1 MRSVINISSAVFGV
15 LGLLFLASASP
26 VRAVDASSKP
36 IAPAKKEAKPAEIA
50 EMLWAIAGGSQMG
63 PGEGW
68 FHPGESRYGWQW
80 LADRFDADH
89 DGVINREEF
98 KGPAHLFDRLD
109 ANRDGVLTEAD
120 FDWSQNSPLS
130 RQASM
135 AAAWFYRIDRDSNGR
150 ISKEEWD
157 AFYDRIAKGKGYVS
171 REDLRDAFPTA
182 PPAKPPQSKTPPQ
195 KAPSDDPSPLTFVLG
210 LLSGELGSFHE
221 GPAIDDLA
229 PEFTLKTL
237 DGKQTV
243 SLGQFRGKKPVVLV
257 FGSFT

>member
-1 MRSVINISSAVFGV
+1 MGMNFSSAIIGA
-15 LGLLFLASASP
+15 LGLVLVVFTEPAGAFDESSK
-26 VRAVDASSKP
+26 RAV
-36 IAPAKKEAKPAEIA
+36 PAKSNAKPAEIT

-68 FHPGESRYGWQW
+68 FHPGQSRYGWQW
-80 LADRFDADH
+80 LVDRFDADH
-89 DGVINREEF
+89 DGIITREEF
-98 KGPAHLFDRLD
+98 TGPAHVFDRLD

-135 AAAWFYRIDRDSNGR
+135 AAAWFYTIDRDSNGR

-157 AFYDRIAKGKGYVS
+157 SFYDRMAKGKGYVS
-171 REDLRDAFPTA
+171 REDLRDAFPSA
-182 PPAKPPQSKTPPQ
+182 PPAKPPQSKTPPP
-195 KAPSDDPSPLTFVLG
+195 KAPPDEPSPLTFLLG

-221 GPAIDDLA
+221 GPAINDLA
-229 PEFTLKTL
+229 PEFTLRTQ